1 MSRRGNPERFLGQ
14 AELEEARLRRGRLRI
29 FFGMAPGVGKTFAM
43 LTEAHRIASQG
54 ADVVVGVV
62 ETHGRAETEQLL
74 LGLDIV
80 PLRSVEYRG
89 TTLRELDLDAAL
101 RRRPEVLLVDELAH
115 TNAPG
120 SRFEKRFLD
129 IQACLDVG
137 INVWT
142 TLNVQHIESL
152 NDVVAQITGVKVRE
166 TVPDSVLEAADEI
179 EVVDLPPDALL
190 DRLRSGKVYL
200 PVQIEA
206 ARSAFFRKGNLTA
219 LRELALRHA
228 ATLVDRQ
235 LQQEKSGQGVRT
247 AWPTADRIMVCVG
260 ASPTSRRLLRAARRL
275 AAGLRVELLAV
286 HVESPRSAEDP
297 RVVETMRLARHLG
310 AEPITISVPAG
321 STPTQELVHLAR
333 SRNVSKIVIGRTG
346 RSRLATALFG
356 SFADDLIRRSEE
368 LSIYIMRGDEL
379 DETGE
384 VETRRD
390 EAAGTPFFTE
400 ALDGDPRRFGWSA
413 FAGAVAIS
421 AIASFVAWLV
431 YEPPD
436 LSDEAMVY
444 VTAVVLAAWRLGRR
458 GSVCVALLSVLSFN
472 FLFTEP
478 RFTLMV
484 DDPRQLV
491 TLGVM
496 LVVGVTVG
504 TLTARLRDQAD
515 EARERER
522 RAAALSALTH
532 DLAQA
537 RDAAEVAVRA
547 CRNLA
552 ETFDADT
559 VITEVPRRDAPAMAL
574 VILGS
579 AGVPDWFDERE
590 RAVARWALDH
600 GRTAGLGTAVLP
612 GGLGRLIP
620 LDAQHGR
627 VGCLA
632 VRPRKPKDLLRASSL
647 LLLEAFA
654 AQIAL
659 ALERVAL
666 IEDRQ
671 RARMSAE
678 SERLRSALL
687 SSVSHDLR
695 TPLAAIAGSAAV
707 LRESES
713 DLDAETRHEL
723 LQSIV
728 DESGRLADL
737 VSNLVFATRLEQG
750 IELRREWTTVEE
762 IVGAG
767 LAPLRAELARRPFR
781 ATVPKDLPLVRVD
794 NAMLPQVVKNLVE
807 NAIRHTDPST
817 RIDLAAWR
825 EDDRVVVR
833 VSDEGPGLAQGD
845 AEAVFERF
853 YRGRSERRGEPG
865 GLGLGLTIC
874 RGIIAAHGG
883 RIWAQPNSPHGVAF
897 IFNLPI
903 EAAPPTPARESDSSC
918 DAGGDASGGD
928 AAAASEGPRA

>member
-1 MSRRGNPERFLGQ
+1 MSPRGNPERFLGQ
-14 AELEEARLRRGRLRI
+14 AKLEEARLRRGRLRI

-43 LTEAHRIASQG
+43 LTEAHRTASQG

-74 LGLDIV
+74 LGLDIL

-89 TTLRELDLDAAL
+89 TTLKELDLDATL
-101 RRRPEVLLVDELAH
+101 RRRPEVVLVDELAH

-120 SRFEKRFLD
+120 SRFEKRYLD
-129 IQACLDVG
+129 IQACLDAG
-137 INVWT
+137 ISVWT

-152 NDVVAQITGVKVRE
+152 NDVVAQITEVKVRE

-190 DRLRSGKVYL
+190 DRLKSGKVYL
-200 PVQIEA
+200 PAQIEA
-206 ARSAFFRKGNLTA
+206 ARAAFFRKGNLTA
-219 LRELALRHA
+219 LRELVLRHA
-228 ATLVDRQ
+228 AALVDRQ
-235 LQQEKSGQGVRT
+235 LQQEKSGQGART
-247 AWPTADRIMVCVG
+247 TWPTADRIMVCVG

-275 AAGLRVELLAV
+275 AAGLRAELLAV
-286 HVESPRSAEDP
+286 HVESPSSSEDP
-297 RVVETMRLARHLG
+297 RVVETMRLARSLG

-321 STPTQELVHLAR
+321 STPTRELVHLAR
-333 SRNVSKIVIGRTG
+333 TRNVSKIVIGRTG

-368 LSIYIMRGDEL
+368 LSIYIMRGEEL
-379 DETGE
+379 DEAE
-384 VETRRD
+384 AAPSRRD
-390 EAAGTPFFTE
+390 GVE
-400 ALDGDPRRFGWSA
+400 ALALPTESRDEQRRRFGWNA
-413 FAGAVAIS
+413 IAGALALS
-421 AIASFVAWLV
+421 AIANLIAWLL
-431 YEPPD
+431 YRPPD

-444 VTAVVLAAWRLGRR
+444 VTTVVIAAWRLGRR
-458 GSVCVALLSVLSFN
+458 ASVIVALLSVLGFN
-472 FLFTEP
+472 FLFTDP

-491 TLGVM
+491 TLVVM
-496 LVVGVTVG
+496 LAVGVTVG
-504 TLTARLRDQAD
+504 TLTARLREQA
-515 EARERER
+515 EQSRERER

-532 DLAQA
+532 GLARA
-537 RDAAEVAVRA
+537 RDAVEVAAGA
-547 CRNLA
+547 CRIIA
-552 ETFDADT
+552 ETFDADA
-559 VITEVPRRDAPAMAL
+559 VITDVPRGDGPSPPL
-574 VILGS
+574 VVLAS
-579 AGVPDWFDERE
+579 AGVPDWFDDRE

-600 GRTAGLGTAVLP
+600 GRPAGLGTKVLP
-612 GGLGRLIP
+612 GGLGRFLP

-627 VGCLA
+627 VGALA
-632 VRPRKPKDLLRASSL
+632 VRPRRPEELLRASSL
-647 LLLEAFA
+647 LLLESFA
-654 AQIAL
+654 AQVAL

-707 LRESES
+707 LNDSES
-713 DLDAETRHEL
+713 QLDPTTRREL
-723 LQSIV
+723 VQSIV

-750 IELRREWTTVEE
+750 VELRREWTSIEE

-781 ATVPKDLPLVRVD
+781 VTVPKDLPLVRVD

-807 NAIRHTDPST
+807 NSIRHTDAST
-817 RIDLAAWR
+817 RIDLVAWR

-833 VSDEGPGLAQGD
+833 VADEGPGLAQGD

-853 YRGRSERRGEPG
+853 YRGRGERRGEPG

-874 RGIIAAHGG
+874 RGIITAHGG
-883 RIWAQPNSPHGVAF
+883 RIWAEPNTPRGVAF
-897 IFNLPI
+897 IFHLPI
-903 EAAPPTPARESDSSC
+903 ETAPPPP
-918 DAGGDASGGD
+918 
-928 AAAASEGPRA
+928 ASEPESSGDHRTDDAPITLPQARLP